1 MQSDQY
7 INLFKEFCKKNKFE
21 INVQQIEIIKLFNE
35 FLNPKKNFS
44 NFFLSQI
51 INFVFIYTEILV
63 WGKPC
68 YLISFMID

>member
-44 NFFLSQI
+44 NFFFKSNNKLC
-51 INFVFIYTEILV
+51 F
-63 WGKPC
+63 
-68 YLISFMID
+68 YLHGNIGVENHVT

>member
-35 FLNPKKNFS
+35 FLNPKKNF
-44 NFFLSQI
+44 I
-51 INFVFIYTEILV
+51 IFIILINYRT
-63 WGKPC
+63 KS
-68 YLISFMID
+68 IF